1 MATSQDV
8 NLQSARRDLQAL
20 LKQWEPAAGPKGFE
34 GLVARALA
42 AFTGMTFRLARSGSQ
57 FGRDGATPSGPFS
70 IAMEAKRYS
79 SSVPLQELVGKA
91 TLAAFDLA
99 GEIDLWV
106 LAATVEVGETTQRSL
121 GQILEREGIS
131 LLTLDWTDASLPP
144 LCVLLAS
151 VRTEMLSWVEEQ
163 DEEKRERISAT
174 LYAGLDEIAADPGFG
189 FAQDELKTML
199 SSALLGLAAF
209 HDRNSKWCEE
219 IFASRKQAQRQFS
232 QFLAPL
238 ASPATNAERPLV
250 RTTLSDAVRT
260 AVADEEGE
268 SFVAVLGGEGAG
280 KSWAVVNWWLSQD
293 PRPIL
298 LTSVGRIAEL
308 LSANSDPI
316 QMLANLAA
324 YQNGFVDDDCV
335 AGWERRFKRW
345 SKGVPVAGRFL
356 LFLDG
361 LNETSG
367 KPWGGIINSLLPV
380 VHSLGGVILIT
391 CREGYWRRE
400 IEPRLPAYVNALVVG
415 VGDYDDDEFPD
426 VLSKHLDHS
435 GQALTRDRL
444 PPKLDAFMR
453 NPRICALALSLLPDL
468 ESIQDLTIELLL
480 MEYWRARLRE
490 RGDLVGH
497 SNEDFNELLIRHA
510 KAYRDRPGTN
520 FDRNEW
526 RSRSGAAERQDG
538 RELAHDL
545 TDIEEGRFFDTRS
558 KTYQFRDETLHFALG
573 LLVADEIR
581 NEAERG
587 QANLDE
593 VLADALDPV
602 RGFDAVADI
611 LTAAIAVAT
620 LDAGYP
626 DLAIATLISGWM
638 SLQNLPD
645 GAFES
650 LIPYVAARPEP
661 FLDAWEEDHL
671 DRDDG
676 RFLQVLMHASQRESV
691 GRALGARVNRWLGS
705 WSRALPGFGDASE
718 RQRRQSAHTARIA
731 SRLEGFSPAD
741 HNFLEERC
749 TELPATA
756 GLASAAALFLYDRPL
771 TPYAV
776 GVVAFAFCQVLAAN
790 SHSPYSDLSWV
801 IRLNRIDPT
810 EFADA
815 VRAEVARLMRGDPSL
830 HAREVAASAL
840 RLLGAVQDEHAA
852 ESIFPRP
859 VRVSETGTAPD
870 PLDPEAR
877 LPTSIDGLRERVARL
892 DRAQIWSGFWR
903 SAEDHDLERNH
914 IMLVRFDHASHS
926 QYLGELAKTVTTR
939 TGMPLRQLGWHL
951 PALSP
956 VMSEEAVWATID
968 RIVEIGEDPAL
979 VPDGDQD
986 FVTAML
992 VEACLPSLAAEQQ
1005 LDLLQSLPPKAP
1017 YYFRYSG
1024 LAKPLSAEVAAERLS
1039 AAITADSDRI
1049 ERTLLFLSASQIDVT
1064 VALRTPVL
1072 ACLRSENSEVSAAAA
1087 EFARTRDDAV
1097 LDDAVLAIP
1106 VPPEEDQSW
1115 RGRVVRC
1122 AIANAIGRRNRSDLV
1137 DLIPVEHL
1145 DWVAARVPE
1154 ARARL
1159 ADTIDATLAKFTVRL
1174 ASAEPRDAI
1183 LALDLDDDPAET
1195 RMDVVDRGEGKPAD
1209 LVSAINAINEEIGDQ
1224 DGGKF
1229 ERRQALLNEQID
1241 RFLWSL
1247 MSEGA
1252 LAFARRPYTVGLDEL
1267 ARAMP
1272 ERFAAWLDTVLAT
1285 SDPRVLR
1292 QLQNLGFALAQNF
1305 SGQDPE
1311 LAARVIAHLW
1321 EVESHVVVRV
1331 GEAKHAFRHL
1341 ALFSSPSSPEI
1352 DKLREGAFKQSLDDG
1367 EIARLVFAAAA
1378 AGVDL
1383 WLERFIDELLLSQ
1396 TSADHALALTVA
1408 SFRAHNPHS
1417 NQLFARDWGQGFL
1430 GIAANVGNGRYKR
1443 SAHADYWFACA
1454 VAESDA
1460 IERWRYLE
1468 LGIAAADCRQLLS
1481 SSPARQENLRG
1492 LGGDLPQRL
1501 RKAADKALSDLATSY
1516 FGHRRPTGLV
1526 DEVIRRTGQRAGLI
1540 NFRG

>member
-1 MATSQDV
+1 MATSQNV
-8 NLQSARRDLQAL
+8 NLQSARVNLQTL
-20 LKQWEPAAGPKGFE
+20 LRQWEPAAGPKGFE

-42 AFTGMTFRLARSGSQ
+42 ALTGMTFRLAKSGSQ

-79 SSVPLQELVGKA
+79 TSVPLQELAGKA

-106 LAATVEVGETTQRSL
+106 LAATVEVGETTERL
-121 GQILEREGIS
+121 LRQILEREGIS
-131 LLTLDWTDASLPP
+131 LLTLDWTDGSLPP
-144 LCVLLAS
+144 LGVLLAS
-151 VRTEMLSWVEEQ
+151 VRAEVLSWVEEQ
-163 DEEKRERISAT
+163 VEDEPERISAV
-174 LYAGLDEIAADPGFG
+174 LSAGLDEIAANPEFG
-189 FAQDELKTML
+189 AALDELKTML
-199 SSALLGLAAF
+199 FSARLGLAAF

-219 IFASRKQAQRQFS
+219 IFASRKQAQRRFS

-238 ASPATNAERPLV
+238 ASPATTAERPLV
-250 RTTLSDAVRT
+250 RAALSDAVRM
-260 AVADEEGE
+260 AMADEEGD

-280 KSWAVVNWWLSQD
+280 KSWAVVSWWLSLD

-298 LTSVGRIAEL
+298 LTSVGRIAEH
-308 LSANSDPI
+308 LSPNTDPI

-324 YQNGFVDDDCV
+324 YQDGFVDDDCV

-356 LFLDG
+356 LLLDG

-367 KPWGGIINSLLPV
+367 KPWGGIINCLLPII
-380 VHSLGGVILIT
+380 HSLGGVILVT

-400 IEPRLPAYVNALVVG
+400 IEPRLPAYVNAVVVG

-426 VLSKHLDHS
+426 VLSKHLDHA

-444 PPKLDAFMR
+444 TPKLDAFMR

-468 ESIQDLTIELLL
+468 ESIQDLTVELLL

-520 FDRNEW
+520 FNRNEW

-545 TDIEEGRFFDTRS
+545 TDIEEGRFFDIRS

-581 NEAERG
+581 NDAERG
-587 QANLDE
+587 RVNLDE
-593 VLADALDPV
+593 VLAEALDPV

-620 LDAGYP
+620 LDDGYP

-645 GAFES
+645 DAFES

-661 FLDAWEEDHL
+661 FLDAWEGDHL

-691 GRALGARVNRWLGS
+691 ARAFSARVNRWLGS
-705 WSRALPGFGDASE
+705 WSRALPGFGDVSE
-718 RQRRQSAHTARIA
+718 RQRRQSAHSAKIA

-741 HNFLEERC
+741 HDFLNERC
-749 TELPATA
+749 TELPASG
-756 GLASAAALFLYDRPL
+756 GLASAAALFLYGRPL
-771 TPYAV
+771 TPYAA
-776 GVVAFAFCQVLAAN
+776 GVVAFAFCEVLAAN

-801 IRLNRIDPT
+801 IRLNRIDPS
-810 EFADA
+810 EFAEA
-815 VRAEVARLMRGDPSL
+815 IRTEVTRLTCDDPSL
-830 HAREVAASAL
+830 HAREVAAVAL
-840 RLLGAVQDEHAA
+840 RLLGTAQDEHAA
-852 ESIFPRP
+852 DSIFPRP
-859 VRVSETGTAPD
+859 ARVSEMATAPD
-870 PLDPEAR
+870 PLDPDAQVS
-877 LPTSIDGLRERVARL
+877 TNIDGLRERVERL
-892 DRAQIWSGFWR
+892 DRAQIWSGFWT
-903 SAEDHDLERNH
+903 SAEDHDLERSH
-914 IMLVRFDHASHS
+914 TMLVRFDHAAHA
-926 QYLGELAKTVTTR
+926 QYLDELAKTVATR

-956 VMSEEAVWATID
+956 VMSEEAVLATID
-968 RIVEIGEDPAL
+968 RIAEIGEDPAL

-992 VEACLPSLAAEQQ
+992 VEACLPGLTAEQQ

-1017 YYFRYSG
+1017 YYFRYSA
-1024 LAKPLSAEVAAERLS
+1024 LAKPLTGEVAAARLS
-1039 AAITADSDRI
+1039 AVIADDPGRI

-1064 VALRTPVL
+1064 AALRASVL
-1072 ACLRSENSEVSAAAA
+1072 ACLQSANSDVSAAAS
-1087 EFARTRDDAV
+1087 EFVRTRDDAV
-1097 LDDAVLAIP
+1097 LDDAVLAMP

-1122 AIANAIGRRNRSDLV
+1122 AIASAIGRRNRSDFV
-1137 DLIPVEHL
+1137 DQIPVEHL
-1145 DWVAARVPE
+1145 DWVASRVPD

-1159 ADTIDATLAKFTVRL
+1159 ADTIEATLAKFTVRL
-1174 ASAEPRDAI
+1174 ASVEPRDAI
-1183 LALDLDDDPAET
+1183 LALDLHDDPAET

-1224 DGGKF
+1224 DGGRF

-1252 LAFARRPYTVGLDEL
+1252 LAFARRPYTIGLDEL

-1272 ERFAAWLDTVLAT
+1272 ERFAAWLRTVLAT
-1285 SDPRVLR
+1285 SDPRMLR

-1305 SGQDPE
+1305 SGHDPE

-1352 DKLREGAFKQSLDDG
+1352 DKLREGAFKQSLDDS
-1367 EIARLVFAAAA
+1367 EIGRLVFAATA
-1378 AGVDL
+1378 AGADQ
-1383 WLERFIDELLLSQ
+1383 WFERFIDELLLSQ
-1396 TSADHALALTVA
+1396 TSADHALALTIA
-1408 SFRAHNPHS
+1408 SFRGHNPHS
-1417 NQLFARDWGQGFL
+1417 NQLFAQDWGQGFL
-1430 GIAANVGNGRYKR
+1430 GIAANVGNGRYRR
-1443 SAHADYWFACA
+1443 SAHADYWFARA
-1454 VAESDA
+1454 VAESNA
-1460 IERWRYLE
+1460 IERWRCLE
-1468 LGIAAADCRQLLS
+1468 LGIAAADGRQLLS
-1481 SSPARQENLRG
+1481 SSPARQQLLRG
-1492 LGGDLPQRL
+1492 FGGDLPQRL
-1501 RKAADKALSDLATSY
+1501 AKAAEKALSDLATS
-1516 FGHRRPTGLV
+1516 FLGHRRPTGLI
-1526 DEVIRRTGQRAGLI
+1526 DEVIRRSGHRAGLI
-1540 NFRG
+1540 NFRE